1 MIQSPHPITIGFLRR
16 GYSATGGAEA
26 YLTRLAEGLRAEGYR
41 VVLLGTGDWPKE
53 LWPGGEV
60 LILPHRSLREF
71 AVAALKYKKTTNYE
85 PTVDLLFSMER
96 VPGCDIF
103 RAGDGVHAA
112 WLEHRRKD
120 MSFWKRCLSLWNLRH
135 REVLKLEQELFDSE
149 IRTHVIANS
158 SMVAQEIVEYFG
170 FPRNRISIILN
181 GVPSSTEGKIH
192 SVSRIVTTQTV
203 TVQPPPQQT
212 IQLNRTTD
220 AQSDHF
226 IQSAPSQKVRSE
238 RLPQAGRLQ
247 ARKSFGMKPK
257 DFVVLF
263 AGSGWERKG
272 LRVAKEA
279 VEEVILALEKDKNA
293 KKIGLWVAG
302 KGRTKRYVS
311 PCVHFLGPIENMN
324 ELYAAADLFILPT
337 RYDPFANATLE
348 ALAAGVPV
356 ITSATNG
363 CSEIMISET
372 HGSIVNDPNN
382 VEGFAAALRTWYE
395 RLQNKDHAREARH
408 MCTHLGTEWSV
419 EKNLQATL
427 KVIHQVL
434 EEKN

>member
-1 MIQSPHPITIGFLRR
+1 MIQSPDPITIGFLRR

-71 AVAALKYKKTTNYE
+71 AAAALKYKKTTNYE

-158 SMVAQEIVEYFG
+158 SMVAQEIVQYFG
-170 FPRNRISIILN
+170 FPRNRISIIPN
-181 GVPSSTEGKIH
+181 GVPSSTAGKYLLSQSIE
-192 SVSRIVTTQTV
+192 SDSTQPTT
-203 TVQPPPQQT
+203 T
-212 IQLNRTTD
+212 IRPVGRVGAT
-220 AQSDHF
+220 
-226 IQSAPSQKVRSE
+226 
-238 RLPQAGRLQ
+238 QAGRLQ

-257 DFVVLF
+257 DFVILF

-408 MCTHLGTEWSV
+408 MCAHLGTEWSV